1 MSLEVAPVLSP
12 GSWGEYECKASNN
25 LGHASAT
32 TSITGALLCD
42 DRDDHDY
49 RDDHGIMMKKDHC
62 DINSNNYR
70 LGEGSNHNT
79 HSNPGI
85 NVVSSGKYIDYSN
98 AVSYYLFFVIGFDK

>member
-1 MSLEVAPVLSP
+1 MLSP

-42 DRDDHDY
+42 DRDDDHDDL
-49 RDDHGIMMKKDHC
+49 DDHGIMMKKDHC
-62 DINSNNYR
+62 DVNSNNCR
-70 LGEGSNHNT
+70 LGEGSNRNT

-85 NVVSSGKYIDYSN
+85 NVVSSGKYIYAIYSN
-98 AVSYYLFFVIGFDK
+98 AVS

>member
-42 DRDDHDY
+42 DRDDHDD
-49 RDDHGIMMKKDHC
+49 RDGHGIMMKKTM
-62 DINSNNYR
+62 ILITLKQLQAGR
-70 LGEGSNHNT
+70 RKQ
-79 HSNPGI
+79 P
-85 NVVSSGKYIDYSN
+85 
-98 AVSYYLFFVIGFDK
+98 